1 MFGENSN
8 FEHIA
13 IILALEGIDNLS
25 LDCQNIF
32 SMMID
37 ASTRASITMYLL
49 MYTLNNDR
57 VSVEGTM

>member
-13 IILALEGIDNLS
+13 IILALEGVYNLS
-25 LDCQNIF
+25 LDCQKLY

-37 ASTRASITMYLL
+37 VSTRDQASPCMCIH
-49 MYTLNNDR
+49 
-57 VSVEGTM
+57 

>member
-13 IILALEGIDNLS
+13 IILALEGVDNLS

-37 ASTRASITMYLL
+37 PSTRASIAMYLL
-49 MYTLNNDR
+49 MYTLNNDC

>member
-13 IILALEGIDNLS
+13 IILALEGVDNLS
-25 LDCQNIF
+25 LDCQKLF

-37 ASTRASITMYLL
+37 VRTRASITMT
-49 MYTLNNDR
+49 MY
-57 VSVEGTM
+57 VH

>member
-13 IILALEGIDNLS
+13 IILALEGVDNLS

-37 ASTRASITMYLL
+37 ASTM
-49 MYTLNNDR
+49 
-57 VSVEGTM
+57 